1 MQTNLRGYR
10 FSGLIAVLGLLAL
23 LIGFI
28 VMLLLPGIQYAAWG
42 ILVLG
47 ILLLA
52 TAFIIDFR
60 QVGRALTGRRGR
72 FGVSTTVMAS
82 IFIGI
87 ILFVN
92 AISIG
97 NYHRFDVTGVAQFTL
112 PSQTKEVLGGL
123 ETPMQIMAFYIPGE
137 PIGEYAVNLLGEYQN
152 YTDQLSIESIDPAE
166 NPDLAREYGTTLIPQ
181 EYRYPTIVFEG
192 ESGRRMVL
200 WPEFCALVEEQ
211 IVPVEAEHAFTSAIL
226 QVTGIVQRKVY
237 FLTGHGESDIYS
249 EYSYA
254 REELLDNLFK
264 VETLNLRTTPSIP
277 EDCAALVIAA
287 PQQSLTSS
295 EVDIIQSYL
304 ESGGQA
310 MLLTNPNPPQEVNQL
325 LSPWGV
331 KIEDGTVI
339 DSSSFVSPNENT
351 PLVTQERNYFGFTK
365 TYFPGATAIIP
376 QPEYKP
382 VLFQMEDGS
391 GQVVWISEESQ
402 VQMFML
408 LLTTTDSWLEKDFD
422 PLKESEFDEGID
434 LEGPLFPGFVIF
446 ASLTDEAGEVVEGQ
460 GTTLI
465 VIGDSD
471 FASNQHFYS
480 GNNGDLFL
488 SSIDS
493 LTAGTEI
500 ISIERKV
507 LPFRRLIV
515 SPEAER
521 FINYSSIG
529 LLPLLV
535 LVIGGVIWW
544 RRR

>member
-1 MQTNLRGYR
+1 MQTNPRGYR

-23 LIGFI
+23 LIGFV
-28 VMLLLPGIQYAAWG
+28 VMLLLPGIQYATWS
-42 ILVLG
+42 IVVLG

-60 QVGRALTGRRGR
+60 RVSRTITGRRGR
-72 FGVSTTVMAS
+72 FGLSATVMAS
-82 IFIGI
+82 IFVGI
-87 ILFVN
+87 IFFVN

-112 PSQTKEVLGGL
+112 TSQTKEVLGGL
-123 ETPMQIMAFYIPGE
+123 ETPVQIMAFYIPGE
-137 PIGEYAVNLLGEYQN
+137 SIGEYAVNLLGEYQS

-166 NPDLAREYGTTLIPQ
+166 NPDVAREYNTTLLPQ
-181 EYRYPTIVFEG
+181 EYRYPAIIFEG
-192 ESGRRMVL
+192 EKGKRMVL
-200 WPEFCALVEEQ
+200 WPEYCTVVEEQ
-211 IVPVEAEHAFTSAIL
+211 IIPIQAEHAFTSAIL

-237 FLTGHGESDIYS
+237 FLTGHGEGDIYS

-254 REELLDNLFK
+254 RQELLDNLFK
-264 VETLNLRTTPSIP
+264 VETLDLQTTPSIP

-295 EVDIIQSYL
+295 EVEIIERYL

-310 MLLTNPNPPQEVNQL
+310 LILINPNPPQEVNQL

-331 KIEDGTVI
+331 TIEDGTII
-339 DSSSFVSPNENT
+339 DPSSYVSPNKST
-351 PLVTQERNYFGFTK
+351 PLVEK
-365 TYFPGATAIIP
+365 TYFPGAAAIIP
-376 QPEYKP
+376 NPEYTP
-382 VLFQMEDGS
+382 VLLQTEGGG
-391 GQVVWISEESQ
+391 GQVVWLSEDGQ
-402 VQMFML
+402 IQMSVL
-408 LLTTTDSWLEKDFD
+408 LWTTEDSWLEKDFD

-434 LEGPLFPGFVIF
+434 LEGPLFPGFLIL
-446 ASLTDEAGEVVEGQ
+446 APLTDEAGEVVEGQ

-480 GNNGDLFL
+480 GNNGEFFL
-488 SSIDS
+488 DAVSR

-500 ISIERKV
+500 VSIEHKV

-529 LLPLLV
+529 LLPLIV

>member
-1 MQTNLRGYR
+1 MQTKPRGYR
-10 FSGLIAVLGLLAL
+10 FSGLAAVLGLLAL

-28 VMLLLPGIQYAAWG
+28 VMLLLPSIQYTAWG

-60 QVGRALTGRRGR
+60 QVSRTLTGRRGR

-112 PSQTKEVLGGL
+112 TPQTKEVLGKL
-123 ETPMQIMAFYIPGE
+123 ETPVQIMAFYIPGE
-137 PIGEYAVNLLGEYQN
+137 PIGEYAVNLLEEYQN

-166 NPDLAREYGTTLIPQ
+166 NPDIAREYETTLIPQ
-181 EYRYPTIVFEG
+181 EYRYPAIVFEG
-192 ESGRRMVL
+192 DNGKRMVL
-200 WPEFCALVEEQ
+200 IPEYCAVIDEQ
-211 IVPVEAEHAFTSAIL
+211 IVPIEAEHAFTGAIL
-226 QVTGIVQRKVY
+226 EVTGTIQKKVY

-249 EYSYA
+249 DYSYA
-254 REELLDNLFK
+254 SDELRDNLFK
-264 VETLNLRTTPSIP
+264 VETLNLLATPSIP
-277 EDCAALVIAA
+277 EDCAALIIAA
-287 PQQSLTSS
+287 PQLSLTSS
-295 EVDIIQSYL
+295 EVDVIQRYL
-304 ESGGQA
+304 ESGRQA
-310 MLLTNPNPPQEVNQL
+310 LILINPNPPQGINQL
-325 LSPWGV
+325 LSSWGV
-331 KIEDGTVI
+331 SIEDGTVI

-351 PLVTQERNYFGFTK
+351 PLVTRERNYFSFTE

-376 QPEYKP
+376 QPEYMP
-382 VLFQMEDGS
+382 VLLQMEDGS

-408 LLTTTDSWLEKDFD
+408 LWTTTDSWLEKDFD
-422 PLKESEFDEGID
+422 PLKEPEFDEGID
-434 LEGPLFPGFVIF
+434 PEGPLFLGFIIF
-446 ASLTDEAGEVVEGQ
+446 TLPTGEADEEQ
-460 GTTLI
+460 GTALI

-471 FASNQHFYS
+471 FASNEHFYN

-488 SSIDS
+488 NAVDA

-507 LPFRRLIV
+507 LPFRRLLV
-515 SPEAER
+515 SPEAAR

-535 LVIGGVIWW
+535 LVIGAVIWW